1 MADNAQTCLNKLC
14 DELLGKDYYI
24 ASPVGGAQANEII
37 TDDIIRLYK
46 KRTQKGMCGYI
57 RKIIT
62 SIAPLVIYSR

>member
-46 KRTQKGMCGYI
+46 KRTQKGMI